1 MTLIAQTQR
10 LRVRRFVT
18 DDAPFIVELLN
29 DPGWIRYIGKRN
41 VRTIEDAKGYLA
53 KGPIDM
59 YARLGFGLYLVELV
73 DTREPIGMCGLIKRP
88 ALEDVDIGF
97 AFLPRYAGQGYAF
110 EAATAVMAHARALG
124 LDRIVAIV
132 TRDNERSRRLLDRL
146 GFRFERLHE
155 SGGETL
161 ELYAAGG

>member
-1 MTLIAQTQR
+1 VSTIAQTQR
-10 LRVRRFVT
+10 LRLRHFVT
-18 DDAPFIVELLN
+18 DDAAFIIELVN
-29 DPGWIRYIGKRN
+29 DPGWIRFIGKRN
-41 VRTIEDAKGYLA
+41 VRTLEDARGYLE

-73 DTREPIGMCGLIKRP
+73 HTAEPIGMCGLIKRP

-97 AFLPRYAGQGYAF
+97 AFLPRFAGQGYAF
-110 EAATAVMAHARALG
+110 EAATAVMSHARALG
-124 LDRIVAIV
+124 LDRIVAIL

-161 ELYAAGG
+161 ELYATAD